1 MKQKLVITTLFV
13 AFAVIIG
20 MNVYNA
26 QKPDMELS
34 GLALANVEALAD
46 PETSDEFTQAT
57 CCEAVWENVSC
68 RGCNGPLYSYAK
80 RV

>member
-1 MKQKLVITTLFV
+1 MKNILKVTLFA
-13 AFAVIIG
+13 AFAVITG

-34 GLALANVEALAD
+34 GLALENVEALAD
-46 PETSDEFTQAT
+46 LETSDEFTQAT